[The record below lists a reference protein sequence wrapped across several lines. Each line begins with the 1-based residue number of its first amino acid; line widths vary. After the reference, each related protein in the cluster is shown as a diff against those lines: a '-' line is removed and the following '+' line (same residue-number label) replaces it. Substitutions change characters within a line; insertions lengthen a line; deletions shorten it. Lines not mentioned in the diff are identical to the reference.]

1 MKILIIIILTFIFKS
16 SLSLSEEIKMM
27 ECRVDKTMFNCSST
41 DTDCEQYSDTESHK
55 NSSYNLLKYVK
66 RIEGDE
72 IYYRDEGKWNIFKG
86 LADPP
91 YKKEIL
97 NYTGYY
103 KYVVNS
109 GRQIF
114 EFWFDFFYPSKK
126 MTHLVVSFIDTKN
139 QSPYIYNYKCRKYKN

>member
-27 ECRVDKTMFNCSST
+27 ECRVVKTMFNCSST
-41 DTDCEQYSDTESHK
+41 DTYCKPDTKSYT

-126 MTHLVVSFIDTKN
+126 NDTFSCIFHRYKKPI
-139 QSPYIYNYKCRKYKN
+139 SLYI